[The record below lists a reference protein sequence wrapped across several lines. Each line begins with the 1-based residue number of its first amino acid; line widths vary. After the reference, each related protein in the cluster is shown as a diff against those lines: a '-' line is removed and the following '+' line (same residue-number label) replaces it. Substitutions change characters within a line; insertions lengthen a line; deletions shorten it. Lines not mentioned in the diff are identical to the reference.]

1 MIEVLK
7 INYGHLFE
15 DELIREIYKIGTLK
29 KVPEGQKLIEIIKT
43 NAYNNYLSDYSNSD
57 EMAAEYLQL
66 YRNI

>member
-29 KVPEGQKLIEIIKT
+29 KVPEGQKLIEIGFRK
-43 NAYNNYLSDYSNSD
+43 
-57 EMAAEYLQL
+57 
-66 YRNI
+66 